1 MAIDSGAAIVL
12 AYVLTDIGVTIAFLL
27 AVVGIAWVVR
37 WLRARRGG
45 QREEV

>member
-12 AYVLTDIGVTIAFLL
+12 AYVLTDIGVIIAFLL
-27 AVVGIAWVVR
+27 AVFGIAWFVN

-45 QREEV
+45 QRGED